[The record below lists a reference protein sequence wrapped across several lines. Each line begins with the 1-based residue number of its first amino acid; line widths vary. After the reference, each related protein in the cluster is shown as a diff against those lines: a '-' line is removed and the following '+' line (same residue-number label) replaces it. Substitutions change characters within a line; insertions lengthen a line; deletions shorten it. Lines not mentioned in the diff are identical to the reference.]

1 MNPTKGRELSCL
13 DDAETFLR
21 RFMAEGS
28 DCSQKG
34 FDPHNHDFD
43 LYLPWVFQCIQGD
56 VADGPL
62 KLCDLSVLLM
72 DAAWS
77 LSQKGYLR
85 PGPRSVMGEDLR
97 GSGKGYSLTMAGRKW
112 VAEAR
117 ERMQAAA

>member
-1 MNPTKGRELSCL
+1 
-13 DDAETFLR
+13 
-21 RFMAEGS
+21 MAAGT
-28 DCSQKG
+28 DCVQKG

-43 LYLPWVFQCIQGD
+43 LYLPWVFQCIQGG
-56 VADGPL
+56 AAEGPL
-62 KLCDLSVLLM
+62 KLCDLSVMLM

-117 ERMQAAA
+117 EREQTAA